1 MKYIPSPV
9 PMLSEG
15 QGPSEGGSA
24 LSEFINGYLR
34 QELEAIAQTI
44 PAPDFLQ
51 LTKLTVE
58 PTKPRDGLTVYA
70 DGTEWDPGSGEGVYT
85 YYGSAWHKLG

>member
-1 MKYIPSPV
+1 MKYSPSPV
-9 PMLSEG
+9 PTLSEG
-15 QGPSEGGSA
+15 LAPSEGNSA
-24 LSEFINGYLR
+24 LNEFINGYLR

-51 LTKLTVE
+51 LTQLTVA

-70 DGTEWDPGSGEGVYT
+70 DGTFWNPGSGEGVYT
-85 YYGSAWHKLG
+85 YYASAWHKLG